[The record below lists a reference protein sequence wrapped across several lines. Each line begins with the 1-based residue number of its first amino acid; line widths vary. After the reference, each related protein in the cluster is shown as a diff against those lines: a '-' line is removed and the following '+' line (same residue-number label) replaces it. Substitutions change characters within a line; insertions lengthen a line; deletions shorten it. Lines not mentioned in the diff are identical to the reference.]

1 MTTSAAPRRVAWR
14 LAGYYGAVFGAGGVL
29 LPFWPSWLGAQGL
42 GASEIGVLLAAAMVA
57 RILATPLIARV
68 ADTTGERKRLVVLL
82 CLASLACWALFP
94 VVAGFWMLLIVGVLA
109 QGSSAASMPLVED
122 MTLGAVRAS
131 TKDGAQGAP
140 GKDGAQGAPGAVRA
154 GQGLEYGRI
163 RLVGSITFLLAAALG
178 GVWLAGRAADQV
190 LVLMIAGA
198 AWVFVAALLLPDLRP
213 TERLSIDLV
222 GGLRTVLTRPGF
234 PLLFLAAGLIQAS
247 HMVYYGFGTLQW
259 RAAGLSDGFIGV
271 LWAEGVVAEIVLFWL
286 SAPLLR
292 RLTPAGLMLLGGAA
306 GALRWALTGLTADPA
321 ALLALQV
328 LHGFTFGA
336 THLGAMHY
344 LRDHS
349 APGLTATAQGLHS
362 ALPMGALGGLTMLAS
377 GPLYGAFGAGAY
389 QAMALMALNG
399 GAIAWRLLQK
409 PEIQKP
415 EARD

>member
-131 TKDGAQGAP
+131 TKN
-140 GKDGAQGAPGAVRA
+140 GAQGAPGAVRA

-271 LWAEGVVAEIVLFWL
+271 LWAEGVVAEIVLFWYAAAL
-286 SAPLLR
+286 MR
-292 RLTPAGLMLLGGAA
+292 RIHPTHMMLLGGAL
-306 GALRWALTGLTADPA
+306 GALRWLGTGATHDVVPLVV
-321 ALLALQV
+321 LQA
-328 LHGFTFGA
+328 LHGISFGA
-336 THLGAMHY
+336 THIGALHF
-344 LRDHS
+344 LRER
-349 APGLTATAQGLHS
+349 APAGLTATAQGLYS
-362 ALPMGALGGLTMLAS
+362 ALAMGMLGGVTMMAS
-377 GPLYGAFGAGAY
+377 GPLVSALGAAAYDVMAAMCVAGA
-389 QAMALMALNG
+389 ALAGWLSGSTRMRRRPA
-399 GAIAWRLLQK
+399 A
-409 PEIQKP
+409 
-415 EARD
+415 

>member
-1 MTTSAAPRRVAWR
+1 MTSSAAPRLVAWR

-82 CLASLACWALFP
+82 CAASLACWALFP
-94 VVAGFWMLLIVGVLA
+94 AVAGFWMLLIVGVLA

-131 TKDGAQGAP
+131 VQEGARSAP
-140 GKDGAQGAPGAVRA
+140 GKDGAPGAPGK
-154 GQGLEYGRI
+154 GLEYGRI
-163 RLVGSITFLLAAALG
+163 RLVGSVTFLLAAALG
-178 GVWLAGRAADQV
+178 GVWLTGRAADHV

-234 PLLFLAAGLIQAS
+234 VPLFLAAGLIQAS

-259 RAAGLSDGFIGV
+259 RAAGLS
-271 LWAEGVVAEIVLFWL
+271 
-286 SAPLLR
+286 
-292 RLTPAGLMLLGGAA
+292 
-306 GALRWALTGLTADPA
+306 
-321 ALLALQV
+321 
-328 LHGFTFGA
+328 
-336 THLGAMHY
+336 
-344 LRDHS
+344 
-349 APGLTATAQGLHS
+349 
-362 ALPMGALGGLTMLAS
+362 
-377 GPLYGAFGAGAY
+377 
-389 QAMALMALNG
+389 
-399 GAIAWRLLQK
+399 
-409 PEIQKP
+409 
-415 EARD
+415 

>member
-1 MTTSAAPRRVAWR
+1 MTPSAAPRLVAWR

-82 CLASLACWALFP
+82 CAASLACWALFP

-131 TKDGAQGAP
+131 TRDGV
-140 GKDGAQGAPGAVRA
+140 VRA
-154 GQGLEYGRI
+154 GEGLEYGRI
-163 RLVGSITFLLAAALG
+163 RLVGSVTFLLAAALG
-178 GVWLAGRAADQV
+178 GVWLTGRAADHV

-198 AWVFVAALLLPDLRP
+198 GWVFVAALLLPDLRP

-234 PLLFLAAGLIQAS
+234 APLFLAAGLIQAS

-271 LWAEGVVAEIVLFWL
+271 LWAEGVVAEIALFWYAAAL
-286 SAPLLR
+286 MR
-292 RLTPAGLMLLGGAA
+292 RIHPVHMMVLGGAI
-306 GALRWALTGLTADPA
+306 GALRWLGTGATHDPIP
-321 ALLALQV
+321 LLVLQA
-328 LHGFTFGA
+328 LHGVSFGA
-336 THLGAMHY
+336 THIGALHF
-344 LRDHS
+344 LRER
-349 APGLTATAQGLHS
+349 APAGLTATAQGLYS
-362 ALPMGALGGLTMLAS
+362 ALAMGMLGGLTMMAS
-377 GPLYGAFGAGAY
+377 GPLVSALGAAAYFVMAAMCVAGA
-389 QAMALMALNG
+389 AL
-399 GAIAWRLLQK
+399 AWWLSGSTRTHRH
-409 PEIQKP
+409 P
-415 EARD
+415 AV

>member
-1 MTTSAAPRRVAWR
+1 MTSSAAPRLVAWR

-82 CLASLACWALFP
+82 CAASLACWALFP
-94 VVAGFWMLLIVGVLA
+94 AVAGFWMLLIVGVLA

-131 TKDGAQGAP
+131 TTGGAPGAP
-140 GKDGAQGAPGAVRA
+140 GK
-154 GQGLEYGRI
+154 GLEYGRI
-163 RLVGSITFLLAAALG
+163 RLVGSVTFLLAAALG
-178 GVWLAGRAADQV
+178 GVWLTGRAADHV

-234 PLLFLAAGLIQAS
+234 VPLFLAAGLIQAS

-271 LWAEGVVAEIVLFWL
+271 LWAEGVVAEIALFWYAAAL
-286 SAPLLR
+286 MR
-292 RLTPAGLMLLGGAA
+292 RIHPVHMMVLGGAI
-306 GALRWALTGLTADPA
+306 GALRWLGTGATHDPIP
-321 ALLALQV
+321 LLVLQA
-328 LHGFTFGA
+328 LHGVSFGA
-336 THLGAMHY
+336 THIGALHF
-344 LRDHS
+344 LRER
-349 APGLTATAQGLHS
+349 APAGLTATAQGLYS
-362 ALPMGALGGLTMLAS
+362 ALAMGMFGGLTMMAS
-377 GPLYGAFGAGAY
+377 GPLVAALGAAAYYAMAAMCVAGA
-389 QAMALMALNG
+389 AL
-399 GAIAWRLLQK
+399 AWWLSGSTRTLRH
-409 PEIQKP
+409 P
-415 EARD
+415 AA